1 MNLFGKWQREEAPA
15 SDDKPAF
22 VADAPNAPAP
32 AIGQNRKILVVD
44 DNPVVL
50 KAFELKLKASGFE
63 VLTATEGAAAVSLAR
78 QTNPDLI
85 VLDVN
90 FPPDVGSSGLQ
101 WDGFNI
107 VQWLRRF
114 QDASDIPVI
123 IVSAGDPAKYKE
135 KSLAAGAVA
144 FFQKP
149 IKYEEFM
156 TTISQALG
164 PKAEAG

>member
-1 MNLFGKWQREEAPA
+1 MKLFGKWQRDEAPA
-15 SDDKPAF
+15 GDDKPAF
-22 VADAPNAPAP
+22 AADTPILP
-32 AIGQNRKILVVD
+32 IGKNRKVLVVD

-50 KAFELKLKASGFE
+50 KSFELKLKASGFE

-78 QTNPDLI
+78 QTRPDLI
-85 VLDVN
+85 VLDIN

-114 QDASDIPVI
+114 QDAADIPII
-123 IVSAGDPAKYKE
+123 IVSAGESGKYKE

-156 TTISQALG
+156 STISQALT
-164 PKAEAG
+164 PKEKAPE